1 MVDNVVE
8 VDIVLEGESFVP
20 EYETPGAAGFDLR
33 YVGGEQITLMPG
45 EHRLL
50 TTGLR
55 MRIPK
60 GFELQIRP
68 RSGVAWKNMV
78 TILNSPGTIDSDYTG
93 IIKMMVIN
101 HGITPFAINHM
112 DRPAQGVVCPVYRAR
127 FNVVDSLEETD
138 RGEGGFGSTGVK

>member
-1 MVDNVVE
+1 MAINEVN
-8 VDIVLEGESFVP
+8 VDIVLEGEAFVP
-20 EYETPGAAGFDLR
+20 VYETEGAAGFDLR
-33 YVGGEQITLMPG
+33 YVGGDQITLMPG
-45 EHRLL
+45 EHKLL

-68 RSGVAWKNMV
+68 RSGVAWKNRV

-93 IIKMMVIN
+93 IIKMMVVN
-101 HGITPFAINHM
+101 HGDTPFAINHM
-112 DRPAQGVVCPVYRAR
+112 DRPAQGVVCPVYQAR
-127 FNVVDSLEETD
+127 FNVVDSLEETA